1 MTRFQVNKCNL
12 NINQYIPVLLEG
24 TTNVLFAI
32 AILVVGLFIANKAK
46 SIITRVATK
55 YQNLDDTLSSGSE

>member
-32 AILVVGLFIANKAK
+32 AILVVGLFIANKA
-46 SIITRVATK
+46 
-55 YQNLDDTLSSGSE
+55 